1 VSGLLFLLMALV
13 VSVIGSALLWVRQRK
28 PTSLDHGIT
37 EFQREMRA
45 LAPDEPSRTDGAI

>member
-1 VSGLLFLLMALV
+1 VSGLLFLFLALV
-13 VSVIGSALLWVRQRK
+13 VSLIGSALLWVRQRK

-45 LAPDEPSRTDGAI
+45 LAPDERSGRDGPF